1 MAVYTTIDDPSA
13 YFKVSLHTGNN
24 TNDHAITFDDTDTT
38 MQPDLVWIKSRYNT
52 EEHMITD
59 SVRPINNYL
68 ASNNTDAEDVD
79 SDNMQSLDSN
89 GFTMGVRGTHNANT
103 IKYVAWC
110 WKMGTTSGISG
121 TGNLTVNGYSFN
133 STAKQSVIVYTG
145 NGGSSGTY
153 THGLGSAPGFIFGKN
168 RDEAGDG
175 WFAYH
180 HKNTSAPETD
190 YLVPNTTAVTADSDG
205 YWNDVAPTSTLV
217 TVGSAGEVNR
227 AEQQVA
233 YCFAE
238 VQGYSK
244 IGTYTGNG
252 NADGTFVYTGF
263 RPAFTIIKDS
273 GNSADWV
280 MHSKGMNDSNPM
292 LQSLEAN
299 GTASQYT
306 TAGKNIDY
314 LSNGFKCRG
323 TDTAVNGSGRN
334 FVYIAF
340 AEAPFVNSN
349 GVPSTAR

>member
-1 MAVYTTIDDPSA
+1 MAAYTTIDDPSA

-38 MQPDLVWIKSRYNT
+38 MQPDLVWIKSRDNT
-52 EEHMITD
+52 EEHMLTD

-68 ASNNTDAEDVD
+68 SSDNAGAEDVD

-89 GFTMGVRGTHNANT
+89 GFTMGVRGSHNANT

-110 WKMGTTSGISG
+110 WKESATSG
-121 TGNLTVNGYSFN
+121 FD
-133 STAKQSVIVYTG
+133 IVSYTG
-145 NGGSSGTY
+145 NDTARTISHS
-153 THGLGSAPGFIFGKN
+153 LSAVPHFIFATN
-168 RDEAGDG
+168 RTGANNEI
-175 WFAYH
+175 YH

-190 YLVPNTTAVTADSDG
+190 HLYLNTTAATADSNTR
-205 YWNDVAPTSTLV
+205 WNDTAPTSSVFSLGTSGNV
-217 TVGSAGEVNR
+217 NGGSQACI
-227 AEQQVA
+227 A
-233 YCFAE
+233 YLWSE
-238 VQGYSK
+238 KQGFSK
-244 IGTYTGNG
+244 FGSYTGNG

-263 RPAFTIIKDS
+263 KPAFTIIKDS

-349 GVPSTAR
+349 GVPCNAR